1 MILAVLQAR
10 TGSTRLPGKVLMP
23 ILGEPMLVRQIERV
37 RRCRRIDQ
45 LMIATTVD
53 IEDDSIA
60 TLCMKLDL
68 PCFRGSRDD
77 VLDRF
82 YQAAADYHPQHLV
95 RLTGD
100 CPLADPEIIDACI
113 ALHLEGGYDYTS
125 NIQPPSY
132 PDGLDVEV
140 MTFTTLQNAW
150 EAADTV
156 MAREHVTYYIYQHPE
171 LFKIANLEN
180 ELDLSSLRW
189 TVDENEDF
197 EFVTR
202 VYQALYPDNPAF
214 DLHDVLAL
222 LDKSP
227 GLRQINS
234 HLERNAK
241 LKEG

>member
-45 LMIATTVD
+45 LTIATTVD
-53 IEDDSIA
+53 IEDDPIA

-140 MTFTTLQNAW
+140 MTFATLQNAW
-150 EAADTV
+150 ETADTV

-171 LFKIANLEN
+171 LFKMTNLEN
-180 ELDLSSLRW
+180 EIDFSSLRW
-189 TVDENEDF
+189 TVDEKEDF

-241 LKEG
+241 LKEV